1 MILIGY
7 TPEFF
12 RRLKKLPPD
21 IQEKAFKQ
29 IALFRERKNHSHLE
43 VHKLHGTYTG
53 CSSFSIDF
61 RHRVVFEW
69 ITKNEARLYTIGSHA
84 IYRP

>member
-21 IQEKAFKQ
+21 IQEKAFKR
-29 IALFRERKNHSHLE
+29 IALFRERKNHRNLE
-43 VHKLHGTYTG
+43 VHKLHGIYAG
-53 CSSFSIDF
+53 CFSFSVDF
-61 RHRVVFEW
+61 RYRVIFEW
-69 ITKNEARLYTIGSHA
+69 VTKNEARFYTIGSHA
-84 IYRP
+84 IYRR